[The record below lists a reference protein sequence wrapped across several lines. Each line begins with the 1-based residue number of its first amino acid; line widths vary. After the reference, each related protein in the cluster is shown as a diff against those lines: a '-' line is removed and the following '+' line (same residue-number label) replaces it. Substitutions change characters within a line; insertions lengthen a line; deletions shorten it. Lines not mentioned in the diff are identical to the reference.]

1 MKLGKEKEGHF
12 STALSFFFVLHFF
25 QESFG
30 NSTST
35 LKSNSVF
42 HRFLIVASWSFSHRQ
57 LFFFIVCWSLWWRSD
72 SRFIVIVIKTWNLSP
87 LPNSFLRKPKSSQ
100 LCQNGPPYF
109 MYKTSTFS
117 KDSQSLKVFL
127 LAVLCSHVTRF
138 DHILIS
144 DEDRVSLLEKIII
157 RMPQMR
163 KNSWKIYM

>member
-12 STALSFFFVLHFF
+12 STALSFFFVLHFFF

-87 LPNSFLRKPKSSQ
+87 LPNSFSRKPKSSQ

-127 LAVLCSHVTRF
+127 LAVLWFLRF
-138 DHILIS
+138 LQIFISTHRTTLIFLTTHSLILG
-144 DEDRVSLLEKIII
+144 EYFRYL
-157 RMPQMR
+157 
-163 KNSWKIYM
+163 

>member
-87 LPNSFLRKPKSSQ
+87 LPNSFSRKPKSSQ

-109 MYKTSTFS
+109 MYKNQHFLEKFS
-117 KDSQSLKVFL
+117 KFSDFSATAKIEKKHCSFLVKKLVYHLKNNFKIMF
-127 LAVLCSHVTRF
+127 VLPNSFHVR
-138 DHILIS
+138 I
-144 DEDRVSLLEKIII
+144 V
-157 RMPQMR
+157 Q
-163 KNSWKIYM
+163 W

>member
-1 MKLGKEKEGHF
+1 MSDKNLAFNHFHLYSLGVDIFAQSCNEISKEKEGHF

-72 SRFIVIVIKTWNLSP
+72 SHFIVIVIKTWNLSP
-87 LPNSFLRKPKSSQ
+87 LPNSFSRKPKSSQ
-100 LCQNGPPYF
+100 LCQNGLPYF

-127 LAVLCSHVTRF
+127 LAVLWFS
-138 DHILIS
+138 
-144 DEDRVSLLEKIII
+144 
-157 RMPQMR
+157 
-163 KNSWKIYM
+163 